1 MAHVLVVGAGITG
14 FAAAYTLAECGVEVT
29 IVEKTDSFGGKVLSY
44 GCKAEEECQNC
55 GLCLTT
61 GLWAKAT
68 KHKNTHRAYN
78 STISDVA
85 KKSGKFS
92 VKFDEGSHAIN
103 YRKFDFNNFDAIIVC
118 TGFEALP
125 HGSAAHLHIDST
137 TGLMTGKQIENL
149 VLYRTPDKIFENP
162 PNSIAFIQCVGSRD
176 QNESGNYCSK
186 VCCAYTTRSAKVIRS
201 YYPECEIV
209 FFYMELQNVKG
220 GDYYKELR
228 ELGIKFINCRPLKIT
243 GGSPVIIE
251 YDNQAEGILSNEFDL
266 AVLADGIC
274 AGSENSRIAE
284 IFKLDMDK
292 NGFLQA
298 VGDDSGIYVAGC
310 AKAPMKIEE
319 AYADAVTVAGKVLCQ
334 INKQ

>member
-1 MAHVLVVGAGITG
+1 MARVLVVGAGVTG
-14 FAAAYTLAECGVEVT
+14 YVAAYTLAEHGVEVT
-29 IVEKTDSFGGKVLSY
+29 IVEKADTFGGKVLSY

-61 GLWAKAT
+61 RLWSNVYEQ
-68 KHKNTHRAYN
+68 KNIHTAFN
-78 STISDVA
+78 STVSDVS

-92 VKFDEGSHAIN
+92 IKLDEGSDALN
-103 YRKFDFNNFDAIIVC
+103 YKKFDFNNFDAIIVC
-118 TGFEALP
+118 TGFEPLL
-125 HGSAAHLHIDST
+125 HSLFAHLHIDCT
-137 TGLMTGKQIENL
+137 EGLITGNQIENL
-149 VLYRTPDKIFENP
+149 MLNRTPDKIFENP
-162 PNSIAFIQCVGSRD
+162 PKSIAFIQCVGSRD

-186 VCCAYTTRSAKVIRS
+186 VCCAYSTRSARVIHS

-228 ELGIKFINCRPLKIT
+228 ELGIKFINCRPLKVT

-251 YDNQAEGILSNEFDL
+251 YDNQAEGILRKEFDL

-274 AGSENSRIAE
+274 AGSENSRIAG

-310 AKAPMKIEE
+310 ARAPMKIEE